1 MRYIEHLRQAIEDLL
16 AQDPTVYLLGEDIE
30 EPYGGAFKVTKGL
43 STKFP
48 GRLLS
53 MPMSEQGYTGLGIGM
68 ALAGLKPIV
77 EIMFGDF
84 VTLVVDQVVNH
95 LAKFYEMYDR
105 PLHYVLRTPSGGY
118 RGYGATHSQSLER
131 LFLGI
136 PGLRVVAPN
145 VLSDPG
151 ALLKTSVNLGMPVI
165 FVENK
170 LDYARPVVTQGAFG
184 DLFVVET
191 AVADRFPVQRL
202 ALPDEPPEVSF
213 VTYGGVLQEVIQ
225 AQERLLYDHE
235 VIAETLVISDL
246 SHGRVETLPLR
257 GRAVVV
263 VEESW
268 VQFGWA
274 RDVAYRIQHHA
285 GKLALALGARDHYI
299 PASEPLER
307 FVLPTAS
314 RIVTETL
321 QFLERATP

>member
-285 GKLALALGARDHYI
+285 GKPALALGARDHYI

>member
-1 MRYIEHLRQAIEDLL
+1 MRYIEHLRQGLERLL
-16 AQDPTVYLLGEDIE
+16 ATDPTVYLLGEDIE

-43 STKFP
+43 STRFP

-145 VLSDPG
+145 VLVDPG
-151 ALLKTSVNLGMPVI
+151 VLLETSVHLGMPVI

-170 LDYARPVVTQGAFG
+170 LDYARTVVLEGEFG
-184 DLFVVET
+184 DVFQVET
-191 AVADRFPVQRL
+191 AVPGPFPIKRL
-202 ALPDEPPEVSF
+202 ALPGESPEVSF
-213 VTYGGVLQEVIQ
+213 VTYGGVLAEVIQ
-225 AQERLLYDHE
+225 AQEHLLYDHE
-235 VIAETLVISDL
+235 VVAEILVVSDL
-246 SHGRVETLPLR
+246 SHFSVEALQVR
-257 GRAVVV
+257 GRAAVA
-263 VEESW
+263 VEEGW
-268 VQFGWA
+268 ERFGWA
-274 RDVAYRIQHHA
+274 RDVAYRIQNTLHKPGRA
-285 GKLALALGARDHYI
+285 IGARDHYI
-299 PASEPLER
+299 PASEPLETY
-307 FVLPTAS
+307 VLPTAE
-314 RIVTETL
+314 RIVEETL
-321 QFLERATP
+321 AFLRRVPA